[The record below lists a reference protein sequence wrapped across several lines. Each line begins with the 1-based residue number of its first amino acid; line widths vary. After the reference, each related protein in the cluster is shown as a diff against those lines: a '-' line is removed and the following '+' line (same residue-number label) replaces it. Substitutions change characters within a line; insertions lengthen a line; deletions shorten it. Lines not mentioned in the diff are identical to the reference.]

1 MLGPNDLMSS
11 SRSDEPG
18 IDRIKLRLAVLGV
31 LVLAIFGALFSR
43 LWFLQVLAAD
53 DFQVLANENRVRRIE
68 SEPPRGRILDM
79 NGIPLVD
86 NRQSLS
92 LTLDRE
98 VLETPVRKRAVL
110 TRVARLLDVKP
121 KSFDAALADTTVSP
135 YKPIAIAFDVPL
147 KVVQYIEYNPEDFQG
162 IHVEELPVRYYPQGK
177 LAAQVLGY
185 VNEISPEQLEVDYFK
200 KAEPRYA
207 AGDIVGQLGLERT
220 YDRFLR
226 GAPQVQKVVVNSAGK
241 VVDSDVIQE
250 EEAGPDLVTSI
261 DLRIQKVAEKAL
273 AAGIMAAR
281 SATYEAPDGGV
292 VVMDP
297 QTGEIRA
304 MASFPTYDPAILADG
319 ITTKEFD
326 SLGQGT
332 ETGTDDA
339 LLNRPI
345 QAGVPPGSTFK
356 LVTGGAAMA
365 NGIASSSTVLNCP
378 GFVKYTDTTF
388 YNWTSADSGAMGFPR
403 SLEVSCNTFYYE
415 LGWRMEQAFGAALGD
430 GSEKFQDYARTAGF
444 GDPTGVDLPFETGGR
459 VPDER
464 WCQEYS
470 RATDGLGCAYGWLPG
485 YTVNMSIG
493 QGDLI
498 VSPMQMAVTY
508 AAVANGG
515 KVLQPRFGSA
525 LGEPDEA
532 TGDEE
537 VIKQF
542 KTKVSARLPL
552 DDIEIGVLQQGLE
565 DVVMGASGTARGA
578 FAGFPLDKF
587 PVAGKTGTAQI
598 GSVDSG
604 LNFAW
609 FVSYAPVDNPE
620 YVVAVYLEKA
630 GHGGESAGP
639 VARQIYEG
647 IFNIDNETEVQL
659 GQDASG

>member
-1 MLGPNDLMSS
+1 MSS
-11 SRSDEPG
+11 SRSEEPG
-18 IDRIKLRLAVLGV
+18 IDRVKLRLAVLGI

-68 SEPPRGRILDM
+68 SEPPRGRILDR

-92 LTLDRE
+92 LTLDRA
-98 VLETPVRKRAVL
+98 VLEQPVRKRAVL
-110 TRVARLLDVKP
+110 RRVAKLLDVKA
-121 KSFDAALADTTVSP
+121 KSFESRLADTTVSP
-135 YKPIAIAFDVPL
+135 YKPIAIANDVPL
-147 KVVQYIEYNPEDFQG
+147 KAVQHIQYNPEDFQG
-162 IHVEELPVRYYPQGK
+162 IHVEKLPIRYYPQGK
-177 LAAQVLGY
+177 LAAQIVGY
-185 VNEISPEQLEVDYFK
+185 VNEISSEQLEIDYFK
-200 KAEPRYA
+200 RAKSVYA

-226 GAPQVQKVVVNSAGK
+226 GDPEVRKVVVNSAGK
-241 VVDSDVIQE
+241 VVDSDTIQA
-250 EEAGPDLVTSI
+250 EEAGPDLITSI
-261 DLRIQKVAEKAL
+261 DLRIQKIAEKAL
-273 AAGIMAAR
+273 EAGIMAAR
-281 SATYEAPDGGV
+281 GAQYEAPDGGV

-297 QTGEIRA
+297 RTGEIRA

-319 ITTKEFD
+319 ITEKEFR
-326 SLGQGT
+326 SLGQDT

-339 LLNRPI
+339 MLNRPI

-356 LVTGGAAMA
+356 VVTGGAAMA
-365 NGIASSSTVLNCP
+365 TGIASSSTVLNCP
-378 GFVKYTDTTF
+378 GSAQYADTTF
-388 YNWTSADSGAMGFPR
+388 FNWTSADSGSMGFPR

-415 LGWRMEQAFGAALGD
+415 LGWRLEEAFGAANGD
-430 GSEKFQDYARTAGF
+430 GSEKFQDYMRTAGF

-459 VPDER
+459 VPDKR
-464 WCQEYS
+464 WCDEY
-470 RATDGLGCAYGWLPG
+470 RQDTDGLGCAYGWLPG

-508 AAVANGG
+508 AALANGG
-515 KVLQPRFGSA
+515 KVLEPRFGVA
-525 LGEPDEA
+525 LGEPDEV
-532 TGDEE
+532 TGEE
-537 VIKQF
+537 QVIKEF

-552 DDIEIGVLQQGLE
+552 DPAEIRVMTLGLE
-565 DVVMGASGTARGA
+565 DVVMGTSGTAVGA
-578 FAGFPLDKF
+578 FAGFPLDQY

-598 GSVDSG
+598 GSADSG

-609 FVSYAPVDNPE
+609 FVSYAPVSNPE

-647 IFNIDNETEVQL
+647 IFDIDNKTEVQL

>member
-1 MLGPNDLMSS
+1 MLV
-11 SRSDEPG
+11 
-18 IDRIKLRLAVLGV
+18 I
-31 LVLAIFGALFSR
+31 AIFGALFSR

-68 SEPPRGRILDM
+68 SEPPRGRILDR
-79 NGIPLVD
+79 NGVPLVD

-110 TRVARLLDVKP
+110 ARVARLLDVKP
-121 KSFDAALADTTVSP
+121 KSFEERLADTTVSP
-135 YKPIAIAFDVPL
+135 YKPIAIANDVPL
-147 KVVQYIEYNPEDFQG
+147 RVVQYIEFNPENFQG
-162 IHVEELPVRYYPQGK
+162 IHVEELPVRFYPQGE

-185 VNEISPEQLEVDYFK
+185 VNEISPEQLEVDYFA
-200 KAEPRYA
+200 KARPRYE

-226 GAPQVQKVVVNSAGK
+226 GDPRVEKVVVNSAGK
-241 VVDSDVIQE
+241 VVDSEIIQE
-250 EEAGPDLVTSI
+250 EEAGPDLITSI
-261 DLRIQKVAEKAL
+261 DLSVQKVAEEAL
-273 AAGIMAAR
+273 EAGIMAAR
-281 SATYEAPDGGV
+281 GAQYEAPDGGV

-319 ITTKEFD
+319 ITTKEFA
-326 SLGQGT
+326 SLGQDT

-356 LVTGGAAMA
+356 VVTGGAAMA
-365 NGIASSSTVLNCP
+365 NGIVTPSTVLDCP
-378 GFVKYTDTTF
+378 GSVQYADTTF
-388 YNWTSADSGAMGFPR
+388 FNWTGADSGAMGFPK

-415 LGWRMEQAFGAALGD
+415 LGWRMELSSGAALGD
-430 GSEKFQDYARTAGF
+430 GSEKFQDYMRTAAF
-444 GDPTGVDLPFETGGR
+444 GNPTGIDLPFETGGR

-464 WCQEYS
+464 WCEEY
-470 RATDGLGCAYGWLPG
+470 RQATDGLGCAFGWLPG

-508 AAVANGG
+508 AAIANGG
-515 KVLQPRFGSA
+515 KVLEPRLGAA
-525 LGEPDEA
+525 LGEPDEV
-532 TGDEE
+532 TGEE
-537 VIKQF
+537 RILREF
-542 KTKVSARLPL
+542 KTKVAARLPL
-552 DDIEIGVLQQGLE
+552 DATELGVLQQGLE
-565 DVVMGASGTARGA
+565 DVLTGVSGTARGA
-578 FAGFPLDKF
+578 FAGFPLDQH
-587 PVAGKTGTAQI
+587 PIAGKTGTAQI
-598 GSVDSG
+598 GSADSG

-609 FVSYAPVDNPE
+609 FVSYAPVTNPE
-620 YVVAVYLEKA
+620 YVIAVYLEKA

-639 VARQIYEG
+639 VARQIYEE
-647 IFNIDNETEVQL
+647 IFNVENKTDLQL

>member
-1 MLGPNDLMSS
+1 MIGPNDLMSS
-11 SRSDEPG
+11 SRSDEPSV
-18 IDRIKLRLAVLGV
+18 DRVKLRLAVLGV

-68 SEPPRGRILDM
+68 SEPARGRILDR
-79 NGIPLVD
+79 NGVPLVD

-98 VLETPVRKRAVL
+98 VLEQPIRKRAVL
-110 TRVARLLDVKP
+110 TRLARLLDVKV
-121 KSFDAALADTTVSP
+121 KSFESRLEDTTVSP
-135 YKPIAIAFDVPL
+135 YKPIAIANDVPL
-147 KVVQYIEYNPEDFQG
+147 KVVQYIQFNPEDFQG
-162 IHVEELPVRYYPQGK
+162 IHVEKLPIRYYPQGK
-177 LAAQVLGY
+177 LAAQILGY
-185 VNEISPEQLEVDYFK
+185 VNEISPTQLELDYFK
-200 KAEPRYA
+200 KAKPGYA

-226 GAPQVQKVVVNSAGK
+226 GDPRVEKVVVNSAGK
-241 VVDSDVIQE
+241 VVDSDLIQE
-250 EEAGPDLVTSI
+250 EEEGPDLVTSI
-261 DLRIQKVAEKAL
+261 DVRIQKVTEEAL
-273 AAGIMAAR
+273 KAGIMAAR
-281 SATYEAPDGGV
+281 AHYEAPDGGV

-297 QTGEIRA
+297 DTGEIRA
-304 MASFPTYDPAILADG
+304 MASFPTYDPSILADG
-319 ITTKEFD
+319 ITNKEFE
-326 SLGQGT
+326 SLGQDT

-339 LLNRPI
+339 MLNRPI

-356 LVTGGAAMA
+356 VVTGGAAMA
-365 NGIASSSTVLNCP
+365 NGIATSSTVLDCP
-378 GFVKYTDTTF
+378 GSRQYADTTF
-388 YNWTSADSGAMGFPR
+388 FNWTSADSGAMGFPQ

-415 LGWRMEQAFGAALGD
+415 LGWRLEDAFGASLGD
-430 GSEKFQDYARTAGF
+430 GSEKFQDYMRTAGF
-444 GDPTGVDLPFETGGR
+444 GDPTGIDLPFETGGR

-464 WCQEYS
+464 WCEEY
-470 RATDGLGCAYGWLPG
+470 RAATDGAGCAYGWLPG

-508 AAVANGG
+508 AALANGG
-515 KVLQPRFGSA
+515 KVVEPRFGAA
-525 LGEPDEA
+525 LGEPDEV
-532 TGDEE
+532 TGEEE
-537 VIKQF
+537 VLREF

-552 DDIEIGVLQQGLE
+552 DAAEIGVLTDGLE
-565 DVVMGASGTARGA
+565 AVVMGASGTARGA
-578 FAGFPLDKF
+578 FAGFPLDKY

-609 FVSYAPVDNPE
+609 FVSYAPVNDPE